1 MISTLLQYQIVT
13 KNLDRSLTTV
23 ATDPVVKRQSA
34 YYLEN
39 IGNVKSIDDFLE
51 DDQLFDYAMKAFGL
65 EDMDYAKAFMRKV
78 LEEGTDK
85 DDSFANQLADE
96 KYATFAKTFNFA
108 RYGEAT
114 TSFDRTQQ
122 DVVDAYMRQTLEEN
136 EGSSNEGVRLALYFS
151 RKASQIDSGMDLLA
165 DKAMAQVVYTALG
178 LPDEFA
184 SADIDKQAA
193 FIADRIDIEDFQD
206 PEKTEKFL
214 ARFTAMYDMK
224 NKTATATSP
233 ALQVITS
240 ANKTVAMDE
249 SLLASIQNL
258 KLGGM

>member
-78 LEEGTDK
+78 LEEGIDN
-85 DDSFANQLADE
+85 DDSFANQLADD
-96 KYATFAKTFNFA
+96 KYARFAETFNFA
-108 RYGEAT
+108 RYGDAT
-114 TSFDRTQQ
+114 TAFDRTQQ
-122 DVVDAYMRQTLEEN
+122 PVVDAYMRQTLEEN
-136 EGSSNEGVRLALYFS
+136 EGASNQGVRLALYFS
-151 RKASQIDSGMDLLA
+151 RNASEITSGLDILA
-165 DKAMAQVVYTALG
+165 DKALAEVVYTALG

-193 FIADRIDIEDFQD
+193 YIEDRIDIEGFQD
-206 PEKTEKFL
+206 PEKVEKFL
-214 ARFTAMYDMK
+214 TRFSAMYDLK
-224 NKTATATSP
+224 NKPATATSP

-240 ANKTVAMDE
+240 SNSTISIGE
-249 SLLASIQNL
+249 SVLASIQNL
-258 KLGGM
+258 KLGGF

>member
-13 KNLDRSLTTV
+13 NNLERSLTTV
-23 ATDPVVKRQSA
+23 AADPVVERQSA
-34 YYLEN
+34 YYLAN

-78 LEEGTDK
+78 LEEGTD
-85 DDSFANQLADE
+85 DDDAFANQLSDD
-96 KYATFAKTFNFA
+96 KYAKFAEAFNFA

-151 RKASQIDSGMDLLA
+151 RNASDIESGLEILA
-165 DKAMAQVVYTALG
+165 DKALAEVVYTALG

-193 FIADRIDIEDFQD
+193 YIEERIDIEDFQD
-206 PEKTEKFL
+206 PEQVEKFL
-214 ARFTAMYDMK
+214 ARFTAMYDLE
-224 NKTATATSP
+224 NQTATASSP

-240 ANKTVAMDE
+240 ANTTVTMDE
-249 SLLASIQNL
+249 DLLASIQNL
-258 KLGGM
+258 KLGGV